1 MHKSGASN
9 LSSANIM
16 EAFMRKHSLAT
27 CSSIVA
33 AYTTRAQVRTVRY
46 RDHNGIW
53 CDITQGS
60 DVRSVTYMD
69 EASLREFLFESN
81 SKTDGILQL
90 FVDQSCHL
98 NTDAASE
105 RPWDYG
111 VDSMPRRK

>member
-1 MHKSGASN
+1 
-9 LSSANIM
+9 
-16 EAFMRKHSLAT
+16 MRG
-27 CSSIVA
+27 
-33 AYTTRAQVRTVRY
+33 
-46 RDHNGIW
+46 N
-53 CDITQGS
+53 ITQGS

-69 EASLREFLFESN
+69 EAALREFLFESN

>member
-33 AYTTRAQVRTVRY
+33 AYTTRAQ
-46 RDHNGIW
+46 
-53 CDITQGS
+53 GS
-60 DVRSVTYMD
+60 EVRSVTYMD